1 MTKLSQLFLRKN
13 PEDDEQMEFRSP
25 GAPEDLPDDIPTEEA
40 LGPEADQEASAQLG
54 RACEALRNLIVEAGC
69 KLNELEE
76 TKQTFFSIVD
86 PAAQALRTLEHE
98 KTRNI
103 SLNRRLGLLRASS
116 EALQAKYDQVEKRAE
131 TLAADKDQLRLELEE
146 AQRIARELRAIKAEL
161 TNDLLGVR
169 ASAASLE
176 HQVTELSSR
185 GRSLTEDNQR
195 YRTQAIEIEAHAN
208 ALESDLSGTRETL
221 AMVQG
226 ENKSLQNSLNQA
238 GIEISELSQRS
249 SQMESGLAA
258 ATTRIRQLEASL
270 SGAESE
276 RDKLVIEVNVLSERE
291 RNTQAKA
298 QVQLEALQARA
309 AMAEKLLGNT
319 RQLLATRNEEAR
331 ASEREVMEAKRARAA
346 AESLRREIE
355 TLLRTHEN
363 HIRDLETSRAAMTE
377 RNASLTDQLKQRES
391 QFSEAEEQR
400 RVTTD
405 QMTRL
410 ENEMKSS
417 QRTYQKRIDELLG
430 ILDRE
435 RLDRQVIESA
445 LDTARRERA
454 QLQHELYKMRRAM
467 QRGRL
472 PEENVETAPREDRSG
487 RSAA

>member
-1 MTKLSQLFLRKN
+1 
-13 PEDDEQMEFRSP
+13 
-25 GAPEDLPDDIPTEEA
+25 
-40 LGPEADQEASAQLG
+40 
-54 RACEALRNLIVEAGC
+54 
-69 KLNELEE
+69 
-76 TKQTFFSIVD
+76 
-86 PAAQALRTLEHE
+86 
-98 KTRNI
+98 
-103 SLNRRLGLLRASS
+103 
-116 EALQAKYDQVEKRAE
+116 
-131 TLAADKDQLRLELEE
+131 
-146 AQRIARELRAIKAEL
+146 
-161 TNDLLGVR
+161 
-169 ASAASLE
+169 
-176 HQVTELSSR
+176 
-185 GRSLTEDNQR
+185 
-195 YRTQAIEIEAHAN
+195 
-208 ALESDLSGTRETL
+208 
-221 AMVQG
+221 
-226 ENKSLQNSLNQA
+226 
-238 GIEISELSQRS
+238 
-249 SQMESGLAA
+249 
-258 ATTRIRQLEASL
+258 
-270 SGAESE
+270 
-276 RDKLVIEVNVLSERE
+276 
-291 RNTQAKA
+291 
-298 QVQLEALQARA
+298 
-309 AMAEKLLGNT
+309 
-319 RQLLATRNEEAR
+319 
-331 ASEREVMEAKRARAA
+331 MEAKRARAA

-400 RVTTD
+400 RVTSD